1 MPLVKKIKAILRGLT
16 FWIFY
21 KNLFNDFQF
30 YIANDPQEIKD
41 IYRLRYQ
48 VYCEEYGY
56 IDKEKHPDGMETDK
70 FDKHSSYLV
79 IRDKQNIVAATVR
92 IIHNSPEGFPIQE
105 HFKFN
110 IDTSKI
116 DNEHLVEISRL
127 IVAKK
132 YRRKHLIVFLLKGLS
147 VYAINKKVS
156 HAYCVIDEKLYPLL
170 RKLSVPVR
178 IIGDKQLYQGVTFP
192 CIIVISEWI
201 EEVRKNRILR
211 GFFTYKG
218 FTFEKESGKY
228 LIH

>member
-1 MPLVKKIKAILRGLT
+1 MPIYKKIRAFFRAAS

-21 KNLFNDFQF
+21 KNLFNDFRF
-30 YIANDPQEIKD
+30 YIADDEKEIED
-41 IYRLRYQ
+41 IYRLRYK

-56 IDKEKHPDGMETDK
+56 IDKSKYPDGLEKDK

-79 IRDKQNIVAATVR
+79 IRDKHDEVAATVR
-92 IIHNSPEGFPIQE
+92 IIHYSIDGFPIQE

-110 IDTSKI
+110 LDINKI
-116 DNEHLVEISRL
+116 DREHLVEISRL

-132 YRRKHLIVFLLKGLS
+132 YRRKQLIVFLLKGLS

-156 HAYCVIDEKLYPLL
+156 HAFCVIDEKLYPMLH
-170 RKLSVPVR
+170 KLSVPVQ
-178 IIGDKQLYQGVTFP
+178 IIGEKQLYQGVTFP

-211 GFFTYKG
+211 GFFTYRG
-218 FTFEKESGKY
+218 FTLEKESGKY